1 MNGKSS
7 MSSSVESENFW
18 AEKEKEKGGKV
29 RFFTFATFIGNT
41 GGRPATLGGLL
52 YLIDERLYFE
62 DFEKDNW
69 FAKIVSSKKNYEKI
83 ELEIDSKD
91 IEEIK
96 TISKSTALNCIAGI
110 IKDEDTKPVSI
121 VTKALFQSIVQIR
134 MKNSISYF
142 LDIMRDKEFVAALK
156 LDRKP

>member
-7 MSSSVESENFW
+7 SKSSEEAEEFW

-29 RFFTFATFIGNT
+29 SFFTFATFIGHT
-41 GGRPATLGGLL
+41 GGRPSTLGGLL
-52 YLIDERLYFE
+52 YIISERLYFE

-69 FAKIVSSKKNYEKI
+69 FAKIVSRKKNYDKTEF
-83 ELEIDSKD
+83 ELNIKD
-91 IEEIK
+91 IEETKI
-96 TISKSTALNCIAGI
+96 ISKSSALNCIAGI
-110 IKDEDTKPVSI
+110 VKDEDTKQVSF

-142 LDIMRDKEFVAALK
+142 LDIMRDKEFVTALK
-156 LDRKP
+156 PD